1 MFNFRSLAQVVGVS
15 LDGENAGRRLSLIE
29 AERRARESGETGSQD
44 SADLGEVEVAKPD
57 AASDQSDVKPQAEAS
72 GGLSVDTAMESNVK
86 GGPNARNE
94 GDQQDTLVASDS
106 LSPPTVT
113 ITPDTP
119 ATASAN
125 DELKQLGCEAAVES
139 VPRSTQ

>member
-44 SADLGEVEVAKPD
+44 SADPGEAEITKTD
-57 AASDQSDVKPQAEAS
+57 MASDQTDVKPQVEAA
-72 GGLSVDTAMESNVK
+72 GGLSVDTAMENNVK
-86 GGPNARNE
+86 GVANAQIE
-94 GDQQDTLVASDS
+94 GGQQNTHAASDS

-125 DELKQLGCEAAVES
+125 DELKQLGCEAAMEPVHR
-139 VPRSTQ
+139 PTQ

>member
-44 SADLGEVEVAKPD
+44 SADPGEVEIAKPD
-57 AASDQSDVKPQAEAS
+57 TASDRTDVKPHAEAS
-72 GGLSVDTAMESNVK
+72 GGLSVDTAMENNTK
-86 GGPNARNE
+86 GGLKAQSE
-94 GDQQDTLVASDS
+94 GGQEETHVASDS

-113 ITPDTP
+113 VTPDTP

-125 DELKQLGCEAAVES
+125 DELKQLSCEAAVEP
-139 VPRSTQ
+139 VARPTQ